1 MAHISYVD
9 PATVTD
15 PELAAIIDRARL
27 FGTPRPES
35 QAIRLHNPPVM
46 KAFNN
51 AWEAFFRQGVTD
63 HAIKE
68 LCRLYIAK
76 SVECQYCGGQRSVL
90 ARQQGATESQVD
102 DILDFETSQRFD
114 ERERTALAWAMAI
127 AWDPAL
133 ADDDLWDRL
142 HEYFTEPQLIELGH
156 FIALTLGQQRF
167 LKTVGVR
174 HGEVLAD
181 TDAGLAPEEAARLRA
196 SQQTAATPDVPD
208 HTGAEVHPA
217 GVLHRPHRLPTGR
230 AAGRPGEPRT
240 VRDDDFD
247 LLGIGAR
254 SRPQAAHRSAPARG
268 GPVRW
273 SQGSSSRRRRAERG
287 AGRGFRRPA

>member
-1 MAHISYVD
+1 MTHISYVD
-9 PATVTD
+9 PAKVTD
-15 PELAAIIDRARL
+15 PELVAIMERARL
-27 FGTPRPES
+27 HGTPRPES

-76 SVECQYCGGQRSVL
+76 SVDCQYCGGQRSVL
-90 ARQQGATESQVD
+90 AMQRGTTESQVD
-102 DILDFETSQRFD
+102 DILDFESSERFD
-114 ERERTALAWAMAI
+114 DRERTALAWAMAI

-142 HEYFTEPQLIELGH
+142 HRHFTEPQLIELGH

-174 HGEVLAD
+174 HGEILAD
-181 TDAGLAPEEAARLRA
+181 TDAGLAPEEAAKLRA
-196 SQQTAATPDVPD
+196 SQQTA
-208 HTGAEVHPA
+208 
-217 GVLHRPHRLPTGR
+217 PT
-230 AAGRPGEPRT
+230 A
-240 VRDDDFD
+240 
-247 LLGIGAR
+247 
-254 SRPQAAHRSAPARG
+254 
-268 GPVRW
+268 
-273 SQGSSSRRRRAERG
+273 
-287 AGRGFRRPA
+287 